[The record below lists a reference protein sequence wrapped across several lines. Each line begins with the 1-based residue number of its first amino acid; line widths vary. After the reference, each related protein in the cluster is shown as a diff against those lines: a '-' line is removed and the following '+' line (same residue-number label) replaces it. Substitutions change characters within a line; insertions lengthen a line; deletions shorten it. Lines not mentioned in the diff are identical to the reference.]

1 MYIRSRVFVLYW
13 RKRMHT
19 LCVSLRVSA
28 WKIVHVDLHVQ
39 FAALSPSKFKFL
51 RQLLQTLINST
62 IAGKIRV
69 FVYARMYIYTRR
81 TPFPV
86 QNATLT
92 LVISYRACK
101 EVSTSLWKVKS
112 ISVNHIFLTR
122 EIFHYLL
129 TEVLQCLSQWS

>member
-19 LCVSLRVSA
+19 LRVSLRVSA
-28 WKIVHVDLHVQ
+28 WKIGHVDLHAQ
-39 FAALSPSKFKFL
+39 LTALSPSKFKFL

-69 FVYARMYIYTRR
+69 FVHVRMYIYTRW

-86 QNATLT
+86 QNVALT
-92 LVISYRACK
+92 LMISYRACG

-112 ISVNHIFLTR
+112 ISINHIFLTR
-122 EIFHYLL
+122 EIFRCLL
-129 TEVLQCLSQWS
+129 TEVLHCLSQWP